1 MDLIDKII
9 TDIGNDMKT
18 LSKMNSVLFGNW
30 QDVKSE
36 QFNQQYT
43 SLLDEYWRQY
53 SRDASQRSSTLQ
65 AMERQLAD
73 MASELR
79 KDEVNAQRMD
89 VSF

>member
-1 MDLIDKII
+1 MDLIDKIL

-53 SRDASQRSSTLQ
+53 FRDTSQRSSTLQ

-79 KDEVNAQRMD
+79 KDEVNAQRTD

>member
-53 SRDASQRSSTLQ
+53 FRDTSQRSSTLQ

>member
-1 MDLIDKII
+1 MDLIDIYI
-9 TDIGNDMKT
+9 TNIGSDMKT

-73 MASELR
+73 MASELSN
-79 KDEVNAQRMD
+79 DDNNAQRAD

>member
-1 MDLIDKII
+1 
-9 TDIGNDMKT
+9 
-18 LSKMNSVLFGNW
+18 MNSVLFGNW

-53 SRDASQRSSTLQ
+53 FRDTSQRSSTLQ

>member
-43 SLLDEYWRQY
+43 SLLYEYWRQY
-53 SRDASQRSSTLQ
+53 FRDTSQRSSTLQ